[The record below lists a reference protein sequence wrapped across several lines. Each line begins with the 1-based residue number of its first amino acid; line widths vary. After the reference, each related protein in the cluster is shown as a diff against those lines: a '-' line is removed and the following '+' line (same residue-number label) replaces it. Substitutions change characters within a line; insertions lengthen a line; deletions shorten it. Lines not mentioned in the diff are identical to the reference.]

1 MDFILTDPPYF
12 AGFCDRA
19 GRQRLAAGGRMT
31 NYAGLEPLREDVVKL
46 ANDIYELLSRLKA
59 LES

>member
-1 MDFILTDPPYF
+1 
-12 AGFCDRA
+12 
-19 GRQRLAAGGRMT
+19 MT

-46 ANDIYELLSRLKA
+46 ANNIYELLSRLKA